1 METGDEEALW
11 KTVKYDQLHALL
23 IESVKELTKRVEELE
38 NGTSN

>member
-1 METGDEEALW
+1 METGDEETLW

-38 NGTSN
+38 NGNTE